1 MPQDFAMQLSS
12 QLSTWPSHISGMALN
27 PVRPLRAFSRV
38 PFQLTTELPEQG
50 MEQAIF
56 PKLKNKGRESL
67 VHGLGSDCE
76 QSFLPDAL
84 KGKPGCQ
91 NQGTNWLLVG
101 PCWEKNKLK

>member
-1 MPQDFAMQLSS
+1 
-12 QLSTWPSHISGMALN
+12 
-27 PVRPLRAFSRV
+27 
-38 PFQLTTELPEQG
+38 

-67 VHGLGSDCE
+67 VHGLGSDRE

-101 PCWEKNKLK
+101 PCWEKNKLKKERTVGLGRGPRGNQEVSS